1 MPMDFIGYTSPTT
14 QTEHLPSRPFG
25 SIQGS
30 VVIIGFGSIG
40 RGTLPLLRRHFSFD
54 ESHLVVIDPSPSAGK
69 AAKAQGARWLQEALT
84 AANYEAVL
92 HPLLASKGST
102 SDAVVV
108 NLSVDVSSLDIM
120 KFCRK
125 HNVIY
130 IDTVVE
136 PWPGV
141 YFNAALTPSERSNYA
156 LREQVLEE
164 RRMSPGGRTAVSCCG
179 ANPGM
184 VSWFVKQA
192 LLNLAHDLGVKLT
205 KPSTRDEWGRLMQRL
220 GVKGVHIAERDTQ
233 RRLNL
238 PEPGCFVN
246 TWSVDG
252 FVSES
257 LQPAE
262 LGWGTHEKQ
271 LPQTAF
277 HQRLLGIAY
286 DYDVGDVVVHK
297 HLGQLG
303 VVVDQLP
310 ICFESDEWIQSH
322 LGSVSD
328 ARVFHP
334 WYIIAVAHHE
344 NVPLDFTRYGSQLS
358 HRLVSKK
365 MSIGL
370 HRLLPLFFEGYDP
383 GTGKYLP
390 RKRRQSVAS
399 EPVKDSDID
408 LFEAHRVKLAINPMA
423 VQQC

>member
-1 MPMDFIGYTSPTT
+1 MSRRLHSRISRELLQH
-14 QTEHLPSRPFG
+14 QTFYDHSVRPFFEG
-25 SIQGS
+25 LNPYTVQ
-30 VVIIGFGSIG
+30 
-40 RGTLPLLRRHFSFD
+40 
-54 ESHLVVIDPSPSAGK
+54 
-69 AAKAQGARWLQEALT
+69 W
-84 AANYEAVL
+84 VL
-92 HPLLASKGST
+92 HSTPQLYHLASKSPLGLT
-102 SDAVVV
+102 SA
-108 NLSVDVSSLDIM
+108 
-120 KFCRK
+120 
-125 HNVIY
+125 
-130 IDTVVE
+130 DTVQYRSMRE
-136 PWPGV
+136 
-141 YFNAALTPSERSNYA
+141 AIRCASKTPTGESLGLDA
-156 LREQVLEE
+156 LRWIRHV
-164 RRMSPGGRTAVSCCG
+164 
-179 ANPGM
+179 
-184 VSWFVKQA
+184 
-192 LLNLAHDLGVKLT
+192 
-205 KPSTRDEWGRLMQRL
+205 
-220 GVKGVHIAERDTQ
+220 Q
-233 RRLNL
+233 RRL
-238 PEPGCFVN
+238 ES
-246 TWSVDG
+246 SV
-252 FVSES
+252 
-257 LQPAE
+257 
-262 LGWGTHEKQ
+262 
-271 LPQTAF
+271 

-328 ARVFHP
+328 ARVFLP